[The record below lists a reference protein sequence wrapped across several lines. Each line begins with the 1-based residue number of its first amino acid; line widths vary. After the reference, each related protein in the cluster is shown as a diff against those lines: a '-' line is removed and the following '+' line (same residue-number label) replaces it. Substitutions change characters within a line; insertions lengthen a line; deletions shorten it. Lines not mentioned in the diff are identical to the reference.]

1 MKMLGIGLC
10 GECASCA
17 GVSSGNAPGLNQS
30 TNSKLEFT
38 YDEGEGTKDTIVMD
52 GPLSNVYTQAL
63 NVYFAKKPIEIEDYD
78 SLSKA
83 FESAAIDAILSQ
95 SLIENKNEED
105 TDEAIIINN
114 LNIVPANMD
123 IVQSPKAIIYATAAK
138 KETIDKEIEVIE
150 ATHDRVKNAGK
161 DFIVFI
167 GPELGSDGQVG
178 EVMDWVDFSNVSK
191 INAFNI
197 SDKFSRATESFF
209 ETRGIQVA
217 VGFEKLVEWL
227 KTQAKE

>member
-10 GECASCA
+10 GECASC
-17 GVSSGNAPGLNQS
+17 SGASPGDAAALNQS
-30 TNSKLEFT
+30 TNNKLEFT

-63 NVYFAKKPIEIEDYD
+63 NVYFAKKPIELDEFD

-95 SLIENKNEED
+95 SLVDDNNEES
-105 TDEAIIINN
+105 DETFIINN

-161 DFIVFI
+161 EFIVFV
-167 GPELGSDGQVG
+167 GPELGADGQVG
-178 EVMDWVDFSNVSK
+178 QIMDWVDFSNISK
-191 INAFNI
+191 INALNI

-209 ETRGIQVA
+209 ETRGINVA